1 MANHFMID
9 LETLA
14 TSADAA
20 ILQIGIQAFDP
31 RGDGVDPAQGVLIH
45 VSGEASLNAGLRLDW
60 NTVQW
65 WLTLDDTARAGM
77 VAGQADALLLSEA
90 LKELV
95 AFGQK
100 HGGWAW
106 AHVWSNG
113 AAFDIPILE
122 TAFRRCRRDI
132 PWKYSKVLDVRTMK
146 WLAPNVPK
154 VTPDVAHDA
163 LSDCRAQA
171 LYVQRCYVELKGAP
185 AREEEKLEPLAAAP
199 STLPEEPV
207 SDNTEEL
214 AAFWDRLYRHDWTH
228 MMSDDPGVHRRGSE
242 EASQIA
248 SAARAGGPVYQ
259 ALYEAFHAHV
269 WKGGERPARPGK

>member
-1 MANHFMID
+1 MTQHFMID

-65 WLTLDDTARAGM
+65 WLTLDDDARAGM
-77 VAGQADALLLSEA
+77 VAKQADALLLSEA

-100 HGGWAW
+100 HGGWSW

-132 PWKYSKVLDVRTMK
+132 PWEYNKVLDVRTMK

-171 LYVQRCYVELKGAP
+171 LYVQRCYAELKGAP
-185 AREEEKLEPLAAAP
+185 AGEEDRQEPGAAASETIDRAEPSAKSDLLLFYEKLQG
-199 STLPEEPV
+199 
-207 SDNTEEL
+207 
-214 AAFWDRLYRHDWTH
+214 HDWTY
-228 MMSDDPGVHRRGSE
+228 MMSDDPAVNRRGE
-242 EASQIA
+242 AADRALRREASGSEDKA
-248 SAARAGGPVYQ
+248 KLYDDFHKWKWGKGP
-259 ALYEAFHAHV
+259 EPE
-269 WKGGERPARPGK
+269 KPE